1 MFPLI
6 VSPTRT
12 ALLSALGL
20 AKSIESVPFGLYT
33 EWLPRSTRKEFANR
47 RNVTLYP
54 TVEQCVPALHKHTHL
69 LTFGCTTAGPHRA
82 AFRFAQAF
90 AKIGKPRIDIQH
102 GLFQEGYT
110 LDFEGSD
117 VLDTDRAVS
126 WAEYGR
132 LTDPLPATMI
142 RDRKRIGIVSNLHW
156 SRYTDQ
162 DRTLFLQCVRR
173 ICRAF
178 PEYIVEWRP
187 HLAEFAAGEDIHRN
201 VYLIEPNLRI
211 LKFETVDEVSINRF
225 LDRTDVVFSTPSTT
239 IADCQTRR
247 VPCIVFEAGK
257 LDLRGQGTMA
267 IARDPASITGL
278 LMQAL
283 DAPSAFVPQVTG
295 NRPFDIDA
303 FVKLLESPD
312 LRPSEEADR
321 LARNFAILEAS
332 LRSAHA

>member
-20 AKSIESVPFGLYT
+20 AKSLESRPFGLYT
-33 EWLPRSTRKEFANR
+33 EWLARTTRAEFANS

-54 TVEQCVPALHKHTHL
+54 TVEQCIPALHKHTHL
-69 LTFGCTTAGPHRA
+69 LTFGCTTAGPHRI

-90 AKIGKPRIDIQH
+90 AKLGKPRIDIQH

-110 LDFEGSD
+110 LDFETGD

-126 WAEYGR
+126 WSEFGR
-132 LTDPLPATMI
+132 LTDPLPAAMS

-162 DRTLFLQCVRR
+162 DRTLFLQCVRK

-178 PEYIVEWRP
+178 PDHLVEWRP
-187 HLAEFAAGEDIHRN
+187 HPAEFAGEHIHRN
-201 VYLIEPNLRI
+201 AYLIEPNLRI
-211 LKFETVDEVSINRF
+211 LGFEPVNEVSISRF

-239 IADCQTRR
+239 IADCQSRH
-247 VPCIVFEAGK
+247 VPCVVFEAGG

-267 IARDPASITGL
+267 IARDPASVTGL

-283 DAPSAFVPQVTG
+283 DAPSAFVPRVAG

-303 FVKLLESPD
+303 FVRLLESPD
-312 LRPSEEADR
+312 LRPSEEAGR
-321 LARNFAILEAS
+321 YAKNFEILEAS
-332 LRSAHA
+332 LRLTHA